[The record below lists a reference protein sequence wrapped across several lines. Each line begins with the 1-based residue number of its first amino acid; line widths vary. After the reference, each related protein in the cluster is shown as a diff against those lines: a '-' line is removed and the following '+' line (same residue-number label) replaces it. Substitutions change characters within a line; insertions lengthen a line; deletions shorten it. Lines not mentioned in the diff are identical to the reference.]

1 MTIAAGAMSY
11 SVDFKFNL
19 MDRTTKDFIAFK
31 RSIVEAFPSLD
42 VDDIPKALLGRLMK
56 ITASDQD
63 PQCE

>member
-1 MTIAAGAMSY
+1 MSY

-19 MDRTTKDFIAFK
+19 TDRTTKDFTAFE

-56 ITASDQD
+56 ITTSDQD